1 MDNGKSPWAKIDR
14 QLEGEP
20 MAVGDRTLQAVGHLQ
35 GWQMN
40 AGDGSGGFSSL
51 VARLKPLEVVVRE
64 GDDEYRVAVV
74 DPQQEPLR
82 GILMA
87 GVAVCVGCMFIMLIV
102 HLLARRRA
110 KS

>member
-20 MAVGDRTLQAVGHLQ
+20 MAVGDRMLQAVGQLQ
-35 GWQMN
+35 GWQMK
-40 AGDGSGGFSSL
+40 AGDGSGGFSSI
-51 VARLKPLEVVVRE
+51 VARLKPTEVIVHE
-64 GDDEYRVAVV
+64 GDDEYRVAVT

-87 GVAVCVGCMFIMLIV
+87 SIAVSAICLSIM
-102 HLLARRRA
+102 LLARLAAMRGS